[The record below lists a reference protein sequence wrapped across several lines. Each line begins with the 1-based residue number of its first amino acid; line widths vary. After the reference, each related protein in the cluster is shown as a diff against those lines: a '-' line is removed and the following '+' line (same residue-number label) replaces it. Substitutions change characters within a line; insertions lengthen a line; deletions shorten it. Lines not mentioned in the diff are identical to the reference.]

1 MGIKF
6 VEEVPAQVKTS
17 KGRNARIVE
26 QLQQN
31 PNQWG
36 IAYRV
41 GSRSLAS
48 SRSSALRKLGAEVMT
63 RTENR
68 RIIVYA
74 RVNGTTPKKRTRK
87 DKNA

>member
-17 KGRNARIVE
+17 KGRTARIVE
-26 QLQQN
+26 QLQKN
-31 PNQWG
+31 PGKWG

-74 RVNGTTPKKRTRK
+74 KVDGEVKRKRARK
-87 DKNA
+87 AE